1 MFGEKTRD
9 VREPLHKQSLC
20 KRFMYSVHMYISMLV
35 LMYEVF

>member
-9 VREPLHKQSLC
+9 VRGPLHKQRLC